1 LKNNE
6 SVAALPMYDWPER
19 RRANDELWSRIRDI
33 LVAANMPA
41 PERLARCNADM
52 PPVPGG
58 IRDVHGEI
66 IAPDPA
72 TLPPD
77 EFDVHVLWRHPGL
90 VFAQTC
96 WGPLRAG
103 LAEHVDILWQ
113 PDYSKFAGG
122 DKEHYRSAIVM
133 RGEDAIGAA
142 PENEPGIPFAAMRG
156 KRFAYNDP
164 LSMSGILAIREDM
177 ARSGVIDSED
187 HFDAFWSDTIETGSH
202 RNSIIAVA
210 NGDADFAAIDCRTWA
225 MALEYEPAARQLN
238 VAGWTSPRLGLPY
251 IRAKGLT
258 ADTG

>member
-1 LKNNE
+1 LRNDD

-19 RRANDELWSRIRDI
+19 HGANDELWSRIRDI
-33 LVAANMPA
+33 LVAASMPA
-41 PERLARCNADM
+41 PEKLARRNADM
-52 PPVPGG
+52 PAVPGG
-58 IRDVHGEI
+58 IRDARGKV

-122 DKEHYRSAIVM
+122 DKERYRSAIVM
-133 RGEDAIGAA
+133 RGESPIEVT
-142 PENEPGIPFAAMRG
+142 PENELSLLFKAMGG

-177 ARSGVIDSED
+177 ARSGAIAAED
-187 HFDAFWSDTIETGSH
+187 QFDTFWSETIETGSH
-202 RNSIIAVA
+202 RKSIVAVA
-210 NGDADFAAIDCRTWA
+210 NGEADVAAIDCRTWT

-238 VAGWTSPRLGLPY
+238 VVGWTAPRLGLPY
-251 IRAKGLT
+251 IRAKGLS